1 MPVPV
6 LDTLQLSGKWPVINE
21 RKYMFTTVA
30 VLALVSVP
38 YVLDVYFNEV
48 EKYESDEEEYVPD
61 GR

>member
-1 MPVPV
+1 MK
-6 LDTLQLSGKWPVINE
+6 GKQ
-21 RKYMFTTVA
+21 MFTTIA